1 MNKATRCCWIRMWF
15 SMSLTVSQENPL
27 KLARVQTEAFRV
39 ILVTDK
45 EASVETRS

>member
-1 MNKATRCCWIRMWF
+1 M
-15 SMSLTVSQENPL
+15 SQENPL

-45 EASVETRS
+45 EASVETLS